1 MQYLVNYYALPF
13 TIEDCLEMFFA
24 FSFATFGTPGTMCSA
39 PSALAPGK
47 PILLPDHLSRDT
59 NAGHLTPTPQ
69 LRAHE
74 KIQHAHHG
82 RPTAEEPAG
91 KKTAAA
97 AAAGAAGG
105 AAAGAAG

>member
-24 FSFATFGTPGTMCSA
+24 FSFAKFGTPGTMCSA

-47 PILLPDHLSRDT
+47 PMLLQDHLSRGT
-59 NAGHLTPTPQ
+59 NAGHLTPPQ

-82 RPTAEEPAG
+82 RPTAEEPDG
-91 KKTAAA
+91 RKTAAA